1 MNVYLDH
8 AATTPLDEDVLD
20 AMTPYFGAVFGN
32 ASSLHGW
39 GQRAL
44 HAVDRARLQVAEVI
58 HCRPEEVYFTS
69 GGTESDN
76 WALKGVL
83 AGRPGARVIVSA
95 VEHPAVLRAAE
106 QLAECGHPVTYLPVS
121 AEGVVDTARLASA
134 LTDDVALVSVMAVNN
149 EVGTIQPIREVAEL
163 CHAHGAL
170 VHTDAVQALGAMP
183 VDVQDWGVDLLSLS
197 AHKFYGPKGVGALY
211 VRRGV
216 SIRPL
221 LAGGRQE
228 RDKRGGTY
236 NTPGIVGLAAALV
249 KTAERMPR
257 DAAHIR
263 ALSARLT
270 QGLTALGAHLA
281 VPEDKRIPAIVG
293 VWFDRVDG
301 DALLAR
307 MDLEGVAVG
316 RGSACSAG
324 TGEPSHVLTAMG
336 ASEDAI
342 KGTIRLSLGRANSF
356 ADVEDTLALLR
367 RILPSVRG

>member
-106 QLAECGHPVTYLPVS
+106 QLAECGHPVTYRPVS